1 MRKTHL
7 LILASVILMQPVFA
21 DDAMMSSDSKPCA
34 VIAKAC
40 LNAGYSRKGNDD
52 KKFWSDCMKP
62 IILGKAV
69 KNINVDSA
77 TVKSCR
83 TDKINAFKKELN
95 EFENV
100 SS

>member
-7 LILASVILMQPVFA
+7 LILASVVLMQSVFA
-21 DDAMMSSDSKPCA
+21 DDAMTSSGSKPCA
-34 VIAKAC
+34 VIAKTC
-40 LNAGYSRKGNDD
+40 LNAGFSRKGNDN

-69 KNINVDSA
+69 KGINVDSV
-77 TVKSCR
+77 TIKSCR
-83 TDKINAFKKELN
+83 IDKINALKKELN
-95 EFENV
+95 EFKNA